1 MTDDRTET
9 EAPLDGGRGP
19 RENIVSLRIE
29 SGPLVA
35 PTLCRVVSMVLV
47 RADCPLDRLDDAM
60 LICDAIAAHASAHL
74 RDGQLF
80 CTISTDGEGARLRVG
95 GLVDDGA
102 RQLLED
108 SVVPGVGNLLER
120 MSDELSIEPA
130 ETGGSEDLLLELH
143 FG

>member
-1 MTDDRTET
+1 VTHDRTET
-9 EAPLDGGRGP
+9 EPEHARGGTP
-19 RENIVSLRIE
+19 RENTVSLRIV

-74 RDGQLF
+74 RDGQLV
-80 CTISTDGEGARLRVG
+80 CTISTDGEGARLRVS
-95 GLVDDGA
+95 GLVDAGA
-102 RQLLED
+102 RRLLED
-108 SVVPGVGNLLER
+108 SVVPGVGNVLER
-120 MSDELSIEPA
+120 MSDEVSIEPA
-130 ETGGSEDLLLELH
+130 NSGASEDLLLGLR

>member
-9 EAPLDGGRGP
+9 EAELDRGQRP
-19 RENIVSLRIE
+19 RENVVSLRIK

-60 LICDAIAAHASAHL
+60 LICDAIAANAPGRL
-74 RDGQLF
+74 RDGQLL
-80 CTISTDGEGARLRVG
+80 CTISTDGGGAHLRVG
-95 GLVDDGA
+95 GLVEDGA
-102 RQLLED
+102 RRLLED
-108 SVVPGVGNLLER
+108 SVVPGVGNVLER
-120 MSDELSIEPA
+120 MSDEISIEPA
-130 ETGGSEDLLLELH
+130 ETAGSQDLLVALR